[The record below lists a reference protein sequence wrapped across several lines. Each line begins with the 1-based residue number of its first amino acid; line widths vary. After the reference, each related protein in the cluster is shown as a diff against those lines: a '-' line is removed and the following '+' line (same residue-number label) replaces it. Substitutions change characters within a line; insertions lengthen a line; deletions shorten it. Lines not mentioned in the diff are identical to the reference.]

1 MIESSILLIRDFV
14 RFLQSD
20 LATNGQK
27 CFVHF

>member
-1 MIESSILLIRDFV
+1 MMERGILLTRDFV